1 MNVKENI
8 VYIDI
13 FNEHYHSAKEQINSL
28 AQEAAAM
35 NGSCTAQPRSVQ
47 IGTCILFD
55 FLYLL
60 EYDVRIYG
68 EFATLYVKYLRA
80 DR

>member
-1 MNVKENI
+1 MNVKEDTA
-8 VYIDI
+8 YIDI
-13 FNEHYHSAKEQINSL
+13 FNEHYIAAKEQIESL
-28 AQEAAAM
+28 AQEAADIS
-35 NGSCTAQPRSVQ
+35 GRRKAQPRSVQ
-47 IGTCILFD
+47 IGTCILWD

-60 EYDVRIYG
+60 EYEVRIYG